1 MSGIVIDGK
10 TGLLG
15 LLGNPVEHS
24 VSPVLHAALAAKRH
38 DNYAYLAFCVE
49 EQRLKAAVEGAYA
62 LGVKGLN
69 VTVPYKKDVMQ
80 YLCEIDEKARL
91 IGAVNTL
98 VRTERGY
105 KGYNTDMPGL
115 YRAMGY
121 DGVSLEGRNVVVI
134 GAGGVAN
141 AVMGMLFEAKV
152 KKILILNR
160 TKEKAE
166 RLAERF
172 LTAYDGGETKVTA
185 LSYEED
191 YLAVMDKMA
200 QDAAEADHMAQD
212 AVRTGHMAQDA
223 SKAGDMAQ
231 SSWLAIQATSLG
243 MSPKTDA
250 AAIEEPAFYD
260 RIACGYDLIFNP
272 YETKFMK
279 LVKEHGGKSY
289 NGLRMLLFQ
298 GIYAYELWNGI
309 SIPDEWA
316 AEVLQQMKEA
326 MGIYES

>member
-1 MSGIVIDGK
+1 MMSGIVVNGK

-24 VSPVLHAALAAKRH
+24 VSPVLHAALASMRH
-38 DNYAYLAFCVE
+38 DNYAYLAFRVE
-49 EQRLKAAVEGAYA
+49 KDRLRTAVEGAYA
-62 LGVKGLN
+62 LGAKGLN

-80 YLCEIDEKARL
+80 YLCAIDEKAEIL
-91 IGAVNTL
+91 GAVNTL
-98 VRTERGY
+98 VRTEHGY

-115 YRAMGY
+115 YRAMRY
-121 DGVSLEGRNVVVI
+121 DGVSLDGKNVVVI

-141 AVMGMLFEAKV
+141 AVIGMLFEAKV

-160 TKEKAE
+160 TKERAE
-166 RLAERF
+166 QLAERF
-172 LTAYDGGETKVTA
+172 LKAYPGRETTVTTASYD
-185 LSYEED
+185 ED
-191 YLAVMDKMA
+191 YLAVMDEME
-200 QDAAEADHMAQD
+200 QDI
-212 AVRTGHMAQDA
+212 VRTNHAL
-223 SKAGDMAQ
+223 Q
-231 SSWLAIQATSLG
+231 SENSRNWLAIQATSLG
-243 MSPKTDA
+243 MSPNTDA
-250 AAIEEPAFYD
+250 AAIEEASFYD

-279 LVKEHGGKSY
+279 LVKEHGGESY

-298 GIYAYELWNGI
+298 GIYAYELWNDI

-316 AEVLQQMKEA
+316 ADVLQQMKEA

>member
-1 MSGIVIDGK
+1 MNGVVIDGK

-24 VSPVLHAALAAKRH
+24 VSPALHAALAAKRN
-38 DNYAYLAFCVE
+38 DNYVYLPFRVDE
-49 EQRLKAAVEGAYA
+49 EELEAAVKGAYA
-62 LGVKGLN
+62 LGAKGLN
-69 VTVPYKKDVMQ
+69 VTVPYKKEVMN
-80 YLCEIDEKARL
+80 YLCEIDEKARI

-98 VRTERGY
+98 VRTEHGY

-115 YRAMGY
+115 YRAMRY
-121 DGVSLEGRNVVVI
+121 DGVPLEGRNVVLI

-141 AVMGMLFEAKV
+141 AAMGMLFEANV
-152 KKILILNR
+152 KEILILNR
-160 TKEKAE
+160 TKQKAE
-166 RLAERF
+166 MLAERF
-172 LTAYDGGETKVTA
+172 RAAYTGAATMVKA
-185 LSYEED
+185 ASYEED
-191 YLAVMDKMA
+191 YLGIMD
-200 QDAAEADHMAQD
+200 
-212 AVRTGHMAQDA
+212 RMAQDA
-223 SKAGDMAQ
+223 SASGHILRPGLSDREEKGE
-231 SSWLAIQATSLG
+231 WIAIQATSLG

-250 AAIEEPAFYD
+250 AAVEESAFYD

-298 GIYAYELWNGI
+298 GIYAYELWFDI

-316 AEVLQQMKEA
+316 ADILRQMKEA

>member
-1 MSGIVIDGK
+1 MNGIVVDGK
-10 TGLLG
+10 TRLLG

-24 VSPVLHAALAAKRH
+24 VSPVLHAALAAKH
-38 DNYAYLAFCVE
+38 NDNYAYLAFQVE
-49 EQRLKAAVEGAYA
+49 EEQLKTAVEGAYA
-62 LGVKGLN
+62 LGAKGLN

-80 YLCEIDEKARL
+80 YLCEIDQKAEI

-98 VRTERGY
+98 VRTEQGF

-115 YRAMGY
+115 YRAMCY
-121 DGVSLEGRNVVVI
+121 DGVSLEGKNVVVI

-141 AVMGMLFEAKV
+141 AVIGMLFEAKV

-160 TKEKAE
+160 TKERAE
-166 RLAERF
+166 QLAERF
-172 LTAYDGGETKVTA
+172 LKAYADRETTIKTA
-185 LSYEED
+185 SYEED
-191 YLAVMDKMA
+191 YLAIMDEMG
-200 QDAAEADHMAQD
+200 QDTVGTDY
-212 AVRTGHMAQDA
+212 VG
-223 SKAGDMAQ
+223 Q
-231 SSWLAIQATSLG
+231 SETSGNWLAIQATSLG
-243 MSPKTDA
+243 MSPKTDV
-250 AAIEEPAFYD
+250 AAIEESAFYD

-279 LVKEHGGKSY
+279 LVKEHGGESY

-298 GIYAYELWNGI
+298 GIYAYELWNDI

-316 AEVLQQMKEA
+316 SDVLQQMKEA

>member
-1 MSGIVIDGK
+1 MNGIVVDGK
-10 TGLLG
+10 TRLLG

-24 VSPVLHAALAAKRH
+24 VSPVLHAALAAKH
-38 DNYAYLAFCVE
+38 NDNYAYLAFRVE
-49 EQRLKAAVEGAYA
+49 GEQLKAAVEGAYA
-62 LGVKGLN
+62 LGAKGLN

-80 YLCEIDEKARL
+80 YLCEIDQKAEI

-98 VRTERGY
+98 VRTEQGY

-115 YRAMGY
+115 YRAMCY
-121 DGVSLEGRNVVVI
+121 DGVSLEGKNVVVI

-160 TKEKAE
+160 TKERAE
-166 RLAERF
+166 QLAERF
-172 LTAYDGGETKVTA
+172 LKAYADRETTVKTA
-185 LSYEED
+185 SYEED
-191 YLAVMDKMA
+191 YLAIMDEME
-200 QDAAEADHMAQD
+200 QDTVGTDH
-212 AVRTGHMAQDA
+212 VV
-223 SKAGDMAQ
+223 Q
-231 SSWLAIQATSLG
+231 SETSGNWLAIQATSLG
-243 MSPKTDA
+243 MSPKTDV
-250 AAIEEPAFYD
+250 AAIEESAFYD

-279 LVKEHGGKSY
+279 LVKEHGGESY

-298 GIYAYELWNGI
+298 GIYAYELWNDI

-316 AEVLQQMKEA
+316 SDVLQQMKEA

>member
-1 MSGIVIDGK
+1 MSGIVIDG
-10 TGLLG
+10 TTRLLG

-24 VSPVLHAALAAKRH
+24 VSPVLHAALASMH
-38 DNYAYLAFCVE
+38 NDNYAYLAFRVE
-49 EQRLKAAVEGAYA
+49 KDRLKAAVEGAYA
-62 LGVKGLN
+62 LGAKGLN

-80 YLCEIDEKARL
+80 YLCEIDEKAEIL
-91 IGAVNTL
+91 GAVNTL
-98 VRTERGY
+98 VRTEHGY

-115 YRAMGY
+115 YRAMRY
-121 DGVSLEGRNVVVI
+121 DGVSLEGKNVVVI

-141 AVMGMLFEAKV
+141 AVIGMLFEAKV
-152 KKILILNR
+152 EKILILNR

-166 RLAERF
+166 QLAERF
-172 LTAYDGGETKVTA
+172 LKAYAGRETTVTTASYD
-185 LSYEED
+185 ED
-191 YLAVMDKMA
+191 YLAVMDEMER
-200 QDAAEADHMAQD
+200 DT
-212 AVRTGHMAQDA
+212 VRTDHAV
-223 SKAGDMAQ
+223 Q
-231 SSWLAIQATSLG
+231 SEDSRNWLAIQATSLG
-243 MSPKTDA
+243 MSPETDV
-250 AAIEEPAFYD
+250 AAIEETAFYD

-298 GIYAYELWNGI
+298 GIYAYELWNDI

-316 AEVLQQMKEA
+316 SKVLHQMKEA

>member
-1 MSGIVIDGK
+1 MSGIVINGK

-24 VSPVLHAALAAKRH
+24 VSPVLHSALASLH
-38 DNYAYLAFCVE
+38 NDNYAYLAFCVE
-49 EQRLKAAVEGAYA
+49 KDRLKAAVEGAYA
-62 LGVKGLN
+62 LGAKGLN

-80 YLCEIDEKARL
+80 YLCEIDQKAEI

-98 VRTERGY
+98 VRTEHGY

-115 YRAMGY
+115 YRAMRY
-121 DGVSLEGRNVVVI
+121 DGVSLEGKNVVVI

-141 AVMGMLFEAKV
+141 AAIGMLFEAKV

-160 TKEKAE
+160 TKERVE
-166 RLAERF
+166 QLAERF
-172 LTAYDGGETKVTA
+172 MKAYAGREITVKTA
-185 LSYEED
+185 SYEED
-191 YLAVMDKMA
+191 YLAVMDEME
-200 QDAAEADHMAQD
+200 QDTDRTD
-212 AVRTGHMAQDA
+212 SAV
-223 SKAGDMAQ
+223 Q
-231 SSWLAIQATSLG
+231 SEDSRNWIAIQATSLG
-243 MSPKTDA
+243 MSPKTDEV
-250 AAIEEPAFYD
+250 AIEETGFYD

-298 GIYAYELWNGI
+298 GIYAYELWNDI

-316 AEVLQQMKEA
+316 SEVLHQMKEA